1 MQTDFNYYQRFFA
14 TVAMWTRRSL
24 WNWKKTD

>member
-1 MQTDFNYYQRFFA
+1 MQTDLIIINDFA

-24 WNWKKTD
+24 RNWKKTD